1 METGKHWC
9 SPSQPP
15 ELFPNNCCSV
25 AMSSQPSL
33 WCVLSPRAWGQQQ
46 QGNTARE
53 PWLKQRA
60 QLLSCACHSYPIP
73 TDLWISMQE
82 MSGACKLSPVT
93 AIKNVEIAFSA
104 RSQSLFPWKQKL
116 QLLNTCLAL
125 CQPLWAIVAVAGGG
139 FSTAQTPQQ
148 GSAQLSSSTPSAPLR
163 GNCCNSL
170 PKAVSQCKSP
180 ASVLLQKKTIINIE
194 INCTGSVLISC
205 LTFHSSF
212 S

>member
-1 METGKHWC
+1 
-9 SPSQPP
+9 
-15 ELFPNNCCSV
+15 
-25 AMSSQPSL
+25 
-33 WCVLSPRAWGQQQ
+33 
-46 QGNTARE
+46 
-53 PWLKQRA
+53 
-60 QLLSCACHSYPIP
+60 
-73 TDLWISMQE
+73 MQE

-125 CQPLWAIVAVAGGG
+125 FQPLWAIVAVAGGG

-163 GNCCNSL
+163 GELLQQPSKSSL
-170 PKAVSQCKSP
+170 TVQESCQCS
-180 ASVLLQKKTIINIE
+180 ASVKTIINIE